1 MNLWNCRLSV
11 TRAGSLCFCGKENDM
26 RIGSVSHSLLMLI
39 AGGTASLI
47 LAAGPARAAPRAQAD
62 LVEFEKMTWVEVKS
76 ALAAG
81 KTTALI
87 YTGGVEERGPQD
99 ANGGHNLM
107 AHATVEAIARE
118 LGNAIFLPVLPY
130 TPNDAESIPG
140 TIGITN
146 ELLAAMLGRIA
157 EQAALNGFRN
167 VILMGDHG
175 GGQPQVYE
183 EVAKKLDGN
192 LSGGARVFYCDQV
205 YRPANDAFDRYL
217 TQHGYPLGL
226 HGYLFDTSEMMYL
239 DKDNTWV
246 RRDLISSAVGD
257 PVVGHTAGD
266 GKAQFGP
273 HSPQNGILGD
283 ARRST
288 AELGKRAFDM
298 KVDYA
303 VRQIRSLLPDLS
315 GGGAA
320 LPSGNSTAATSSS
333 PAS

>member
-1 MNLWNCRLSV
+1 ML
-11 TRAGSLCFCGKENDM
+11 
-26 RIGSVSHSLLMLI
+26 IGSVSHSLLMLI
-39 AGGTASLI
+39 AGGTAPLI
-47 LAAGPARAAPRAQAD
+47 LAAGPAYAAPCAQTD
-62 LVEFEKMTWVEVKS
+62 LVEFEKMTWVEVKA

-87 YTGGVEERGPQD
+87 YTGGVEQRGPQN
-99 ANGGHNLM
+99 ANGGHNLI
-107 AHATVEAIARE
+107 AHAVVEAIARK
-118 LGNAIFLPVLPY
+118 LGNAIYLPVLPY

-146 ELLAAMLGRIA
+146 ELLAAMLERIA

-167 VILMGDHG
+167 VILMGDHA
-175 GGQPQVYE
+175 GGQPEVYE
-183 EVAKKLDGN
+183 GVANKLN
-192 LSGGARVFYCDQV
+192 ARYGALRVFYCDQV
-205 YRPANDAFDRYL
+205 YRPANDAFDQYL
-217 TQHGYPLGL
+217 AQHGYPLGL
-226 HGYLFDTSEMMYL
+226 HGYLFDTSELMYL
-239 DKDNTWV
+239 DKDSTWV
-246 RRDLISSAVGD
+246 RRDLVSSAVGD

-303 VRQIRSLLPDLS
+303 VRQIRSLLPDPS
-315 GGGAA
+315 GRGAA

-333 PAS
+333 PASSR

>member
-1 MNLWNCRLSV
+1 
-11 TRAGSLCFCGKENDM
+11 M

-47 LAAGPARAAPRAQAD
+47 LAAGSARAAPRAQAD

-87 YTGGVEERGPQD
+87 YTGGVEERGPQN
-99 ANGGHNLM
+99 ANGGHNLI

-146 ELLAAMLGRIA
+146 ELLAAMLERIT
-157 EQAALNGFRN
+157 EQAILNGFRN
-167 VILMGDHG
+167 VILMGDHA

-183 EVAKKLDGN
+183 EVAKKLDRHFRP
-192 LSGGARVFYCDQV
+192 SGVRVFYCDQV
-205 YRPANDAFDRYL
+205 YRPANDAFDQYL
-217 TQHGYPLGL
+217 AQHGYPPGL

-246 RRDLISSAVGD
+246 RRDLVSSAVGD
-257 PVVGHTAGD
+257 PVVD
-266 GKAQFGP
+266 GKAQIGP
-273 HSPQNGILGD
+273 QSPYNGIQGD

-303 VRQIRSLLPDLS
+303 VRQIRSLLP
-315 GGGAA
+315 
-320 LPSGNSTAATSSS
+320 TK
-333 PAS
+333 

>member
-1 MNLWNCRLSV
+1 MGY
-11 TRAGSLCFCGKENDM
+11 TENDM
-26 RIGSVSHSLLMLI
+26 RIGSVSLSLLMLI

-47 LAAGPARAAPRAQAD
+47 LILAAGSARAAPRAQTD

-87 YTGGVEERGPQD
+87 YTGGVEERGPQN
-99 ANGGHNLM
+99 ANGGHNLI

-130 TPNDAESIPG
+130 TPNDAEPIPG

-146 ELLAAMLGRIA
+146 ELLAAMLERIT
-157 EQAALNGFRN
+157 EQALLNGFRN
-167 VILMGDHG
+167 VILMGDHA
-175 GGQPQVYE
+175 GGQPEVYE
-183 EVAKKLDGN
+183 EVANKLN
-192 LSGGARVFYCDQV
+192 ARYGALRVFYCDQV
-205 YRPANDAFDRYL
+205 YRAANDAFDQYL
-217 TQHGYPLGL
+217 AQHGYPPGL

-246 RRDLISSAVGD
+246 RRDLVSSAVGD
-257 PVVGHTAGD
+257 PVVD
-266 GKAQFGP
+266 GKAQIGP
-273 HSPQNGILGD
+273 HSPYNGILGD

-288 AELGKRAFDM
+288 AELGKLAFDM

-303 VRQIRSLLPDLS
+303 VRQIRSLLP
-315 GGGAA
+315 
-320 LPSGNSTAATSSS
+320 TS
-333 PAS
+333 

>member
-1 MNLWNCRLSV
+1 MPERKTES
-11 TRAGSLCFCGKENDM
+11 EM
-26 RIGSVSHSLLMLI
+26 RMGSVSHSLLMLI
-39 AGGTASLI
+39 VGGVASLI
-47 LAAGPARAAPRAQAD
+47 LGTGSAQAAPRAQTD
-62 LVEFEKMTWVEVKS
+62 LVEFEKMTWVEVRA

-87 YTGGVEERGPQD
+87 YTGGVEERGPQN
-99 ANGGHNLM
+99 ANGGHNLI
-107 AHATVEAIARE
+107 AHATAEAIARK

-146 ELLAAMLGRIA
+146 ELLAAMLERIA

-167 VILMGDHG
+167 VILMGDHA

-183 EVAKKLDGN
+183 QVAKKLDGT

-205 YRPANDAFDRYL
+205 YRAANDAFDQYL
-217 TQHGYPLGL
+217 TQHGYPPGL

-239 DKDNTWV
+239 DKDDTWV
-246 RRDLISSAVGD
+246 RRDLVSSAIGD
-257 PVVGHTAGD
+257 SVAD
-266 GKAQFGP
+266 GKARFGP
-273 HSPQNGILGD
+273 QSPQNGILGD

-288 AELGKRAFDM
+288 PELGKRAFDM

-303 VRQIRSLLPDLS
+303 VRQIRSLLP
-315 GGGAA
+315 
-320 LPSGNSTAATSSS
+320 TE
-333 PAS
+333 

>member
-1 MNLWNCRLSV
+1 
-11 TRAGSLCFCGKENDM
+11 M
-26 RIGSVSHSLLMLI
+26 RIGSVSKSLLMLI
-39 AGGTASLI
+39 AGGTASLM
-47 LAAGPARAAPRAQAD
+47 LAARPACAAPCAQTD
-62 LVEFEKMTWVEVKS
+62 LVEFEKMTWVEVKA

-87 YTGGVEERGPQD
+87 YTGGTEQRGPQL
-99 ANGGHNLM
+99 ANGYHNLV
-107 AHATVEAIARE
+107 AHAQVEAIARE
-118 LGNAIFLPVLPY
+118 LGNAIFMPVLPY
-130 TPNDAESIPG
+130 TPNDAEPIPG

-146 ELLAAMLGRIA
+146 ELLAAMLERIA

-175 GGQPQVYE
+175 GGQPEVYE
-183 EVAKKLDGN
+183 EVAKKLN
-192 LSGGARVFYCDQV
+192 ARYGALRVFYCDQV

-246 RRDLISSAVGD
+246 RRDLVSSAVGD

-273 HSPQNGILGD
+273 HSRQNGILGD

-288 AELGKRAFDM
+288 VELGKRAFDM

-303 VRQIRSLLPDLS
+303 VRQIRSLLP
-315 GGGAA
+315 
-320 LPSGNSTAATSSS
+320 TE
-333 PAS
+333 

>member
-1 MNLWNCRLSV
+1 VCA
-11 TRAGSLCFCGKENDM
+11 T
-26 RIGSVSHSLLMLI
+26 
-39 AGGTASLI
+39 
-47 LAAGPARAAPRAQAD
+47 PPAQAD
-62 LVEFEKMTWVEVKS
+62 LVEFEKMTWVEVKA

-87 YTGGVEERGPQD
+87 YTGGVEQRGPQN
-99 ANGGHNLM
+99 ANGGHNFI

-140 TIGITN
+140 TIGITDD
-146 ELLAAMLGRIA
+146 LLKAMLERIA
-157 EQAALNGFRN
+157 GQAALNGFHN
-167 VILMGDHG
+167 IILMGDHG

-183 EVAKKLDGN
+183 AVARKLDGN

-205 YRPANDAFDRYL
+205 YRPANDAFDDYL
-217 TQHGYPLGL
+217 VKHGYPIGL

-239 DKDNTWV
+239 DKGNTWV
-246 RRDLISSAVGD
+246 RRDLIPSAVGD
-257 PVVGHTAGD
+257 PVVGHTAAD

-288 AELGKRAFDM
+288 AELGKIAFDM

-303 VRQIRSLLPDLS
+303 VRQIRSLLP
-315 GGGAA
+315 
-320 LPSGNSTAATSSS
+320 P
-333 PAS
+333 P

>member
-1 MNLWNCRLSV
+1 MSRKTES
-11 TRAGSLCFCGKENDM
+11 DM
-26 RIGSVSHSLLMLI
+26 RIRSVSNSLLMLI
-39 AGGTASLI
+39 AGGTTSLI
-47 LAAGPARAAPRAQAD
+47 LTAAPACAAPCAQTD
-62 LVEFEKMTWVEVKS
+62 LVEFEKMTWVEVKCEI
-76 ALAAG
+76 AAG

-87 YTGGVEERGPQD
+87 YTGGVEERGPQN
-99 ANGGHNLM
+99 ANGGHNLI
-107 AHATVEAIARE
+107 AHATVEAIARK

-146 ELLAAMLGRIA
+146 ELLAAMLERIA
-157 EQAALNGFRN
+157 EQAAFNGFRN

-175 GGQPQVYE
+175 GGQPQVY
-183 EVAKKLDGN
+183 
-192 LSGGARVFYCDQV
+192 
-205 YRPANDAFDRYL
+205 RPANDAFDRYL
-217 TQHGYPLGL
+217 TQNGYPLGL

-303 VRQIRSLLPDLS
+303 VRQIR
-315 GGGAA
+315 
-320 LPSGNSTAATSSS
+320 
-333 PAS
+333 

>member
-1 MNLWNCRLSV
+1 MFLRK
-11 TRAGSLCFCGKENDM
+11 TENDM

-47 LAAGPARAAPRAQAD
+47 LAAGSARAAPRAQAD

-146 ELLAAMLGRIA
+146 ELLAAMLERIT
-157 EQAALNGFRN
+157 EQAILNGFRN
-167 VILMGDHG
+167 VILMGDHA
-175 GGQPQVYE
+175 GGQPKVYE
-183 EVAKKLDGN
+183 EVAKKLDARD
-192 LSGGARVFYCDQV
+192 GARVFYCDQV
-205 YRPANDAFDRYL
+205 YRAANDAFDQYL
-217 TQHGYPLGL
+217 AQHGYPPGL
-226 HGYLFDTSEMMYL
+226 HGYIFDTSEMMYL

-246 RRDLISSAVGD
+246 RRDLVSSAVGD
-257 PVVGHTAGD
+257 PVVD
-266 GKAQFGP
+266 GKVQIGP
-273 HSPQNGILGD
+273 QSPYNGIQGD

-303 VRQIRSLLPDLS
+303 VRQIRSLLP
-315 GGGAA
+315 
-320 LPSGNSTAATSSS
+320 TS
-333 PAS
+333 

>member
-1 MNLWNCRLSV
+1 
-11 TRAGSLCFCGKENDM
+11 M

-39 AGGTASLI
+39 ACGTASLI
-47 LAAGPARAAPRAQAD
+47 LAAGPARAAPCAQTD
-62 LVEFEKMTWVEVKS
+62 LVEFEKMTWVEVKCEI
-76 ALAAG
+76 AAG

-87 YTGGVEERGPQD
+87 YTGGVEQRGPHL
-99 ANGGHNLM
+99 ANGGHNFI
-107 AHATVEAIARE
+107 AHAVVEAIARK

-140 TIGITN
+140 TIGITD
-146 ELLAAMLGRIA
+146 ELLSAMLERIA
-157 EQAALNGFRN
+157 GQAALNGFRN

-175 GGQPQVYE
+175 GGQPEVYE
-183 EVAKKLDGN
+183 KLAKKLDGN

-246 RRDLISSAVGD
+246 RRDLVSSAVGD

-333 PAS
+333 PASSR

>member
-1 MNLWNCRLSV
+1 MNLCNFLSCIRV
-11 TRAGSLCFCGKENDM
+11 LGNSCFCGKENDM
-26 RIGSVSHSLLMLI
+26 RVGSVSHSLLMLI
-39 AGGTASLI
+39 AGGTASLV
-47 LAAGPARAAPRAQAD
+47 LAAESARAAPRAQAD

-146 ELLAAMLGRIA
+146 ELLAAMLERIT
-157 EQAALNGFRN
+157 EQAFLNGFRN
-167 VILMGDHG
+167 VILMGDHA
-175 GGQPQVYE
+175 GGQPEVYE
-183 EVAKKLDGN
+183 EVANKLN
-192 LSGGARVFYCDQV
+192 ARYGALRVFYCDQV
-205 YRPANDAFDRYL
+205 YRPANDAFDQYL
-217 TQHGYPLGL
+217 AQHGYPPGL

-246 RRDLISSAVGD
+246 RRDLVSSAVGD
-257 PVVGHTAGD
+257 PVVD
-266 GKAQFGP
+266 GKVQIGP
-273 HSPQNGILGD
+273 QSPYNGIQGD

-288 AELGKRAFDM
+288 VELGKRAFDM

-303 VRQIRSLLPDLS
+303 VRQIRSLVP
-315 GGGAA
+315 
-320 LPSGNSTAATSSS
+320 TK
-333 PAS
+333 

>member
-1 MNLWNCRLSV
+1 MRQWHYNR
-11 TRAGSLCFCGKENDM
+11 ENNEVVELIIAHQTTPGFM
-26 RIGSVSHSLLMLI
+26 LLRKTESEVRIGSVSHSLLMVI
-39 AGGTASLI
+39 VGGVASLI
-47 LAAGPARAAPRAQAD
+47 LGTGSAQAAPRAQTD
-62 LVEFEKMTWVEVKS
+62 LVEFEKMTWVEVRA

-87 YTGGVEERGPQD
+87 YTGGVEERGPQN
-99 ANGGHNLM
+99 ANGGHNLI
-107 AHATVEAIARE
+107 AHATAEAIARK

-146 ELLAAMLGRIA
+146 ELLAAMLERIA

-167 VILMGDHG
+167 VILMGDHA

-183 EVAKKLDGN
+183 QVAKKLDGT

-205 YRPANDAFDRYL
+205 YRAANDAFDQYL
-217 TQHGYPLGL
+217 AQHGYPPGL

-246 RRDLISSAVGD
+246 RRDLVSSAVGD
-257 PVVGHTAGD
+257 SVVD

-273 HSPQNGILGD
+273 HGPQNGTLGD

-303 VRQIRSLLPDLS
+303 VRQIRSLLP
-315 GGGAA
+315 
-320 LPSGNSTAATSSS
+320 TE
-333 PAS
+333 